1 VITDT
6 KGKIE
11 YVNPKFTQLTGY
23 TRKEAI
29 GENSRVLKSG
39 KTSPEVYKELWK
51 TITSGKEWRGELCN
65 RKKNGEI
72 YWESASISPVKNEK
86 GIITS
91 FIAVKEDIT
100 KRKQSERRLKAQ
112 HEVIKVLAE
121 SKTIKEASPMILQ
134 AICIALGWDLG
145 EIWIYDQQQCTL
157 RNTEIWHL
165 PSLKFSEFKDVTKQI
180 TFSSKSGLPGRVW
193 ESAEPLWIADVV
205 HDPNFLRASIADK
218 VGLHGAFGFP
228 IIIGSEVLGT
238 ICFYSREIRKPDKDL
253 LNMMTAIGRQI
264 GLFVKR
270 KQAEEALL
278 QSEKLKSIGTI
289 TSGIAHEFNN
299 ILAIISG
306 NVQLLEASYKD
317 HEELTKALRTI
328 KRATNDGAEISRR
341 MLKFTNTAKETAGF
355 MPFDISELI
364 NQAIVFTMPRW
375 KNMAQV
381 KGINYHMDTEGM
393 KRVPSIL
400 CNPTELR
407 EVFVNIINNAL
418 DAMPDDG
425 RISFSTWSGEDTIFI
440 SISDTGEGMSEEVK
454 KNIFDPFFTTKLAL
468 GTGLGM
474 STAYG
479 IVTGHGGKIEVE
491 SEVGKGTTYTLQ
503 FPAATKTDSPEESS
517 EPEQEIMNKCLRI
530 LVVDDE
536 EEICN
541 ILDKFFS
548 KKGHLV
554 RTVDNG
560 REAIELAKIDDYDLV
575 LCDMAMPEVFGYD
588 VIKALN
594 KLEKRPM
601 IGIITGW
608 GEKLKPIDDEEFKVD
623 FIIRKPLVFSEL
635 TRLINELFI

>member
-1 VITDT
+1 
-6 KGKIE
+6 
-11 YVNPKFTQLTGY
+11 
-23 TRKEAI
+23 
-29 GENSRVLKSG
+29 
-39 KTSPEVYKELWK
+39 
-51 TITSGKEWRGELCN
+51 
-65 RKKNGEI
+65 
-72 YWESASISPVKNEK
+72 
-86 GIITS
+86 
-91 FIAVKEDIT
+91 
-100 KRKQSERRLKAQ
+100 
-112 HEVIKVLAE
+112 
-121 SKTIKEASPMILQ
+121 
-134 AICIALGWDLG
+134 
-145 EIWIYDQQQCTL
+145 
-157 RNTEIWHL
+157 
-165 PSLKFSEFKDVTKQI
+165 
-180 TFSSKSGLPGRVW
+180 
-193 ESAEPLWIADVV
+193 
-205 HDPNFLRASIADK
+205 
-218 VGLHGAFGFP
+218 
-228 IIIGSEVLGT
+228 
-238 ICFYSREIRKPDKDL
+238 
-253 LNMMTAIGRQI
+253 
-264 GLFVKR
+264 
-270 KQAEEALL
+270 
-278 QSEKLKSIGTI
+278 
-289 TSGIAHEFNN
+289 
-299 ILAIISG
+299 
-306 NVQLLEASYKD
+306 
-317 HEELTKALRTI
+317 
-328 KRATNDGAEISRR
+328 

-560 REAIELAKIDDYDLV
+560 REAIALAKIDDYDLV
-575 LCDMAMPEVFGYD
+575 LCDMAMPEVYGYD

-594 KLEKRPM
+594 KLEKMPK

-608 GEKLKPIDDEEFKVD
+608 NEKLKPINDEEFKVD